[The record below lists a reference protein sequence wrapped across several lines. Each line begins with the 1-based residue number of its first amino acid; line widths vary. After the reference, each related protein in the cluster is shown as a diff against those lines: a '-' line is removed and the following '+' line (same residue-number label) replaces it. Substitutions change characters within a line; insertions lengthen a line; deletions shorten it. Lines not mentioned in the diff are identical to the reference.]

1 MNPPSS
7 PVIILELYGAKVVIM
22 LRKKKK
28 LTGLS
33 YFARFMDV
41 KQRRKTKQNNKQNHH
56 SRNEVEISLGIPFN
70 MNFLQLS
77 FYQEV
82 QPISSMCSYKK

>member
-1 MNPPSS
+1 
-7 PVIILELYGAKVVIM
+7 M
-22 LRKKKK
+22 LRKKNK

-56 SRNEVEISLGIPFN
+56 SRNEVEISLGIFSIWI
-70 MNFLQLS
+70 LTTI

-82 QPISSMCSYKK
+82 PPISSMCSYKK